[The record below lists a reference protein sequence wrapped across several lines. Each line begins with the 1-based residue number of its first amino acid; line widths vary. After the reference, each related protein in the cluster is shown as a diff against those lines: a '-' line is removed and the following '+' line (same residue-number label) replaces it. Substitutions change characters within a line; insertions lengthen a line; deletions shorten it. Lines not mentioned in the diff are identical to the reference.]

1 MAEMHEDDSPELT
14 EVARILKDTLEVDKY
29 SIQFSRFLVE

>member
-14 EVARILKDTLEVDKY
+14 EVARILKDTLEVVKY